1 MWAVL
6 RAVMG
11 VMNAAHIVTAAAATF
26 TSTAVLVAL
35 PRAPALPGEC
45 PHSVRV
51 HASGIVLT
59 TLPWRC
65 LCICLS

>member
-6 RAVMG
+6 RTVMG
-11 VMNAAHIVTAAAATF
+11 VMNAARISTAAAATF
-26 TSTAVLVAL
+26 TSTAALFAL
-35 PRAPALPGEC
+35 PRVTALPGEC
-45 PHSVRV
+45 PHSARVR
-51 HASGIVLT
+51 ASGVVLT